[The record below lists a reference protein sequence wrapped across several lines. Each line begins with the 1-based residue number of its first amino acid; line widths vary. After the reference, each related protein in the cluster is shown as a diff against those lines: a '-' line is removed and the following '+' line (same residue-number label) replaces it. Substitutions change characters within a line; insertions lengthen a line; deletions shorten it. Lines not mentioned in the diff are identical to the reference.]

1 MSFLLNTDTKRTNI
15 GANRRDNLEPDLE
28 VGNLRPS
35 RYFVISQQCFITSH
49 SLIRLHYVISCFI
62 INPRFKP

>member
-35 RYFVISQQCFITSH
+35 RYFVISQQCFIASH